1 MEKFEAQFEGALTK
15 IEVSGPKRNR
25 AIKAHEEMRGVL
37 EADPKLKAWGIVT
50 ALIGSYARRT
60 GIYPG
65 KDVDVFVKFMALNTQ
80 NAEPGEVYN
89 AVRDVLVA
97 HYGDRAKPQAR
108 SIKVEFDF
116 DGDGFSVDAV
126 PAVEMGARWAIP
138 RRKTELWSSA
148 NIEERWVETDPDKLV
163 ELTTERNKS
172 PKVGPQGAYVPTV
185 KLLRQTRKHHLDD
198 RKPGGLY
205 FEILAYWAF
214 QSRAVTGDCFA
225 EIFAKMLR
233 AVASQLASGQP
244 NIDPVLGTPYRPAP
258 EVADLSHAAQVF
270 AGLAAKAEEAL
281 RADRC
286 KAAALWREILG
297 KNGRGWC
304 FALPAGCDEQ
314 GNRVPV
320 AAAATAKGSR
330 EASPFA

>member
-1 MEKFEAQFEGALTK
+1 MEKLEAQFEGALTK
-15 IEVSGPKRNR
+15 IEVSGPKRER
-25 AIKAHEEMRGVL
+25 AIKAHEEIRSVL
-37 EADPKLKAWGIVT
+37 EADPMLKAWGIVT
-50 ALIGSYARRT
+50 ALIGSYARNT

-65 KDVDVFVKFMALNTQ
+65 KDVDVFVKLTALNTQ
-80 NAEPGEVYN
+80 NAQPAAVFD

-126 PAVEMGARWAIP
+126 PAVRTAERWAIP
-138 RRKTELWSSA
+138 RRNNELWRSA
-148 NIEERWVETDPDKLV
+148 NINDRWVETDPEKLAG
-163 ELTTERNKS
+163 LTTERNKS

-185 KLLRQTRKHHLDD
+185 KLLRQTRRQHLED

-214 QSRAVTGDCFA
+214 HSGAAAGDCFA
-225 EIFAKMLR
+225 EIFAKTLT
-233 AVASQLASGQP
+233 AVAAALASGRP
-244 NIDPVLGTPYRPAP
+244 NIDPVLGKPYRPAP
-258 EVADLSHAAQVF
+258 AAADLSPAAQVF
-270 AGLAAKAEEAL
+270 ARLAANAERAL
-281 RADRC
+281 RADKC

-297 KNGRGWC
+297 ENGRGWC

-320 AAAATAKGSR
+320 AAAATATGSR